1 MGKSYY
7 EENKEARL
15 AYQNAYYRRNKE
27 ERLRKLELLSFLEPD
42 EFEESRKKLA
52 RYNADYYRK
61 NRKRIRQQRKNLVES
76 RKRQ

>member
-1 MGKSYY
+1 MEKSYY
-7 EENKEARL
+7 EINREARL
-15 AYQNAYYRRNKE
+15 AYQNDYYERNKL
-27 ERLRKLELLSFLEPD
+27 ERLRKLELQAFLEPE

-61 NRKRIRQQRKNLVES
+61 NRERIRRQRKNLVES

>member
-1 MGKSYY
+1 MEKSYY
-7 EENKEARL
+7 EKNREARL
-15 AYQNAYYRRNKE
+15 TYQNDYYERNKL
-27 ERLRKLELLSFLEPD
+27 ERLRKLELQAFLEPE

-61 NRKRIRQQRKNLVES
+61 NRERIRRQRKNLVES